1 MGEGN
6 DNLTLGHV
14 NAYQL
19 NLEGGN
25 GVDSLRKQQYLAVDY
40 LFENSWEY
48 INGFPQW
55 WKEII
60 WQPVDGGVLAPL
72 N

>member
-19 NLEGGN
+19 KVDGGN
-25 GVDSLRKQQYLAVDY
+25 GVDSLRKLSPLAVDY
-40 LFENSWEY
+40 LFQTGWEY
-48 INGFPQW
+48 INGRPQW
-55 WKEII
+55 
-60 WQPVDGGVLAPL
+60 VLDNVYSVQSATL
-72 N
+72 AKH